1 MGKREGEGEG
11 EDAHSRWLTISEWLL
26 QRARDWPTSMY
37 PWWASRENPLSL
49 TGISRVPTSWLRMIS
64 PAVWLI
70 WDSPLWAGGRGSPRP
85 SCPLPCPGGTWEPGG
100 TSPPRSCVPI
110 SVIPRVL
117 SVRFNITSCPMS
129 TPWLWSSG
137 RCVGGL

>member
-11 EDAHSRWLTISEWLL
+11 EDAHSRWLTFSEWLL

-70 WDSPLWAGGRGSPRP
+70 WDSPLWAGGRGSPAHHAPFLVPVRP
-85 SCPLPCPGGTWEPGG
+85 GNQEVPLPRDPVCP
-100 TSPPRSCVPI
+100 
-110 SVIPRVL
+110 SVSSHERPASGSTL
-117 SVRFNITSCPMS
+117 HHVRC
-129 TPWLWSSG
+129 LRHSSG
-137 RCVGGL
+137 HLGDV